1 MRRDPSADQLLR
13 ICGLLSVIALG
24 MVVITMQRDI
34 PDTVVNSVIDGVRFV
49 FGVAAT
55 IGGIVLMLERRALAL
70 ENGSVRDPG
79 LDLDLGEIDLRD
91 CSPEA
96 TPSLAD

>member
-1 MRRDPSADQLLR
+1 VRRDSSADHLLR

-70 ENGSVRDPG
+70 ENEPG
-79 LDLDLGEIDLRD
+79 HDLDLREIDLRD
-91 CSPEA
+91 GSSAA